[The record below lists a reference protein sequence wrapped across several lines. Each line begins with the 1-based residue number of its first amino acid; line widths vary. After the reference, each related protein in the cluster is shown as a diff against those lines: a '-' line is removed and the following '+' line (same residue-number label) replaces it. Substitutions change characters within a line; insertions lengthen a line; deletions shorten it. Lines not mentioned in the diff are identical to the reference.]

1 MSKGIV
7 DSHGRPL
14 PGFYKLDLVTR
25 GAVIQ
30 QERAH
35 AYIRRSYLQPAER
48 FRAVARTLSAGDSM
62 HALDLY
68 DGRERHELYQRIL
81 MGV

>member
-1 MSKGIV
+1 MSRGIV

-14 PGFYKLDLVTR
+14 PRFYELDIPTR
-25 GAVIQ
+25 GFVIQ
-30 QERAH
+30 HERAH
-35 AYIRRSYLQPAER
+35 AYVRRSYLSPVER
-48 FRAVARTLSAGDSM
+48 FKDVARTLSAGDSM

-68 DGRERHELYQRIL
+68 DGREQKELYQRIL